1 MLCKICCYDCPASAM
16 VKLDECGCSF
26 CKEVIYKYVYSDE
39 LVDGHT
45 CNLSVLQCMQQYIAF
60 EVMEGAYDISCPD
73 PDCPTQGVLSQHQ
86 MERLTDKEL
95 LDKHRTFRLN
105 TEVSM
110 DAARTWCPSAGCDT
124 ICHICAGTKSQVT
137 LEFDAISMDGHG
149 INKI

>member
-1 MLCKICCYDCPASAM
+1 ML
-16 VKLDECGCSF
+16 
-26 CKEVIYKYVYSDE
+26 SDKFMYQ

-45 CNLSVLQCMQQYIAF
+45 CNLSLLQCMQQYIAF

-95 LDKHRTFRLN
+95 LDKHRTFRLTQGVLVEKNDQTLVCRLN

-137 LEFDAISMDGHG
+137 LEFDAIGRDGRR
-149 INKI
+149 INQV